1 MKNLSLEYNSQREKL
16 HIPEY
21 GRHIQN
27 MINHASTI
35 EEDEERQA
43 FTAYVVKLMEQINP
57 AADDGDELKE
67 KLWKHAVMISD
78 YKLKVKMPDGT
89 EISEEERFKKPSQLS
104 YPQKELKYRHYGHNI
119 MSMIERAVAMEDEEK
134 QKEFTKVI
142 ASYMKVAYQNWHSE
156 HYVSDEN
163 IKADL
168 KRISKGELD
177 LDDDERIEG
186 MSNQGSKGSS
196 NNRRKRGR
204 SKGRGRRRNSRSR
217 RRN

>member
-1 MKNLSLEYNSQREKL
+1 MKNLSLEYNSQRDKL
-16 HIPEY
+16 LIPEY

-27 MINHASTI
+27 LVDFACTL
-35 EEDEERQA
+35 EDDEERQN
-43 FTAYVVKLMEQINP
+43 FTAYIVKLMEQINP
-57 AADDGDELKE
+57 GGNDGDELKE

-89 EISEEERFKKPSQLS
+89 EISEEERFKKPKQLS
-104 YPQKELKYRHYGHNI
+104 YPQKELKYSHYGHNI
-119 MSMIERAVAMEDEEK
+119 MAMIDRAVAMEDKEK
-134 QKEFTKVI
+134 QEEFAKVI

-168 KRISKGELD
+168 KRISKGKLN
-177 LDDDERIEG
+177 LDDNERIEG
-186 MSNQGSKGSS
+186 MSNNTSS
-196 NNRRKRGR
+196 NKSNGRRKRGR
-204 SKGRGRRRNSRSR
+204 SKGRRRRNSRSR

>member
-1 MKNLSLEYNSQREKL
+1 MKNLSLEYNSQRENL

-27 MINHASTI
+27 LINYACTI
-35 EEDEERQA
+35 EDDEERQNFA
-43 FTAYVVKLMEQINP
+43 AYIVKLMEQINP
-57 AADDGDELKE
+57 GGNDGDELKE
-67 KLWKHAVMISD
+67 KLWKHALMISD

-119 MSMIERAVAMEDEEK
+119 MSMIDRAVEMDDEEK
-134 QKEFTKVI
+134 QEEFAKVI
-142 ASYMKVAYQNWHSE
+142 ASCMKVAYQNWHKE

-168 KRISKGELD
+168 KRISKGELN
-177 LDDDERIEG
+177 LDDEEKIEG
-186 MSNQGSKGSS
+186 MNNNSKGNS
-196 NNRRKRGR
+196 RRKRGR
-204 SKGRGRRRNSRSR
+204 SKGRRRRNSRSR
-217 RRN
+217 RR